1 MLAGPGE
8 EAREPAYCI
17 RCGVGFLVAILLD
30 IDRETHEY
38 SLVRRGCVRRRSPLV
53 SLRATSFY
61 VYIYVC
67 RCVHGARLT
76 HIYAH
81 THVHRHI
88 GNRYNVG
95 VTQTE
100 RERSLSRRE
109 RNTRTRFDHEGEARV
124 VVSVGSLSAG
134 FPVRG
139 GGDYLENGD
148 AGSAASRPSFIY
160 REQRVEWRE
169 GEVPGCVSRHY
180 ILLHCVQR
188 CSYPSQGLGVP
199 VDVPLSVWLHLNC
212 TLLSLP
218 LYTDRPRPPSSP
230 AR

>member
-1 MLAGPGE
+1 M
-8 EAREPAYCI
+8 
-17 RCGVGFLVAILLD
+17 
-30 IDRETHEY
+30 
-38 SLVRRGCVRRRSPLV
+38 
-53 SLRATSFY
+53 
-61 VYIYVC
+61 
-67 RCVHGARLT
+67 
-76 HIYAH
+76 
-81 THVHRHI
+81 
-88 GNRYNVG
+88 
-95 VTQTE
+95 
-100 RERSLSRRE
+100 
-109 RNTRTRFDHEGEARV
+109 

-134 FPVRG
+134 FTVRG

-188 CSYPSQGLGVP
+188 CSYP
-199 VDVPLSVWLHLNC
+199 DVPLSVWLHLNC

-218 LYTDRPRPPSSP
+218 LYTERPRPPSSP

>member
-17 RCGVGFLVAILLD
+17 RCGVGFLVAILPD

-53 SLRATSFY
+53 SLRATSCY
-61 VYIYVC
+61 VYIYTYIGTYVC
-67 RCVHGARLT
+67 TRRAPNTFSQRVCT
-76 HIYAH
+76 HTD
-81 THVHRHI
+81 THRGDRHI
-88 GNRYNVG
+88 GNSYNVG

-100 RERSLSRRE
+100 RERSRERVSLTRRE
-109 RNTRTRFDHEGEARV
+109 RNTRTRFDHEGEVRV

-134 FPVRG
+134 FTVRG

-188 CSYPSQGLGVP
+188 CSYPSQGLR
-199 VDVPLSVWLHLNC
+199 
-212 TLLSLP
+212 
-218 LYTDRPRPPSSP
+218 RPR
-230 AR
+230 